1 MKRKGIILL
10 SSIFACVALIA
21 TGFAAF
27 VISITTTGEATGNI
41 EVDEVD
47 DRSFKVTVDQSHDIV
62 DVVFGAKEYEGTNQN
77 PWMVYSDTG
86 KNENLKTTIK
96 VTCTN
101 AAKLDAS
108 LFTVTVTSNE
118 AYEAALG
125 EGYVAAL
132 PTQASGKITIAQEGT
147 ADSNGVGTYII
158 TLNFDWG
165 TTFGGVNPIDYYN
178 DLDAETYAQQAKDN
192 LDSDIFKAL
201 SGVAFTVTIAPVP
214 GSN

>member
-10 SSIFACVALIA
+10 SSIFACVALVA
-21 TGFAAF
+21 SGFAAF
-27 VISITTTGEATGNI
+27 VISITTEGTAYGNI

-62 DVVFGAKEYEGTNQN
+62 DVVFGAKQYEGTNQN
-77 PWMVYSDTG
+77 PWMTYSDTG

-101 AAKLDAS
+101 ATKLDS
-108 LFTVTVTSNE
+108 KFFNVTVTSNE

-132 PTQASGKITIAQEGT
+132 PTQSNGKITIAQEGT

-178 DLDAETYAQQAKDN
+178 GLDAETYAEEAKDN

-201 SGVAFTVTIAPVP
+201 SGVAFTVTIAPAP